1 MTVATVTSGT
11 LRMLVWEIEK
21 AENSDSSGDVELKS
35 YKNEG
40 TEQ

>member
-1 MTVATVTSGT
+1 
-11 LRMLVWEIEK
+11 MLVWEIEK
-21 AENSDSSGDVELKS
+21 AENFHSSVDVELKR